1 MFFSKTQAYEVSPS
15 PPTPRIPLG
24 RGEKKAYLTSIRI
37 AINKLSMANSSIVK
51 ITEKLNKNV
60 NGVETDL
67 CATLYRYVKSLVD
80 KGDERI
86 ENWRNIS
93 EWLDLAG
100 YKSNSPPQ
108 LPANLLPEKSIVNI
122 TNINIEKNELVVYFN
137 LRIPTTESLKLSTD
151 ENLNGD
157 ITP

>member
-1 MFFSKTQAYEVSPS
+1 
-15 PPTPRIPLG
+15 
-24 RGEKKAYLTSIRI
+24 
-37 AINKLSMANSSIVK
+37 MANSSIVK